1 MLSFK
6 LAFSFSSFT
15 FIKRLFSS
23 SLLSAIRAVS
33 SAYLRLLIFL
43 PVILIPDCDSSS
55 PAFCLVYSAYRGF
68 PDGASGKEPACQ
80 CKRCKR
86 HWFDPWVGKI
96 SWRRAWQP
104 TSVFLPGQFH
114 GQRSLGGCSPWG
126 CKRIGHN
133 LKETNQ
139 QQTVQPPLAWTREDS
154 PLCPSPVHQAIFA
167 LAPDPSVP
175 LAIPN
180 DLCSQGNHDQFS
192 CLSALFDLEDFFF
205 FSSFLPANFFF

>member
-1 MLSFK
+1 MLCYNVV
-6 LAFSFSSFT
+6 L
-15 FIKRLFSS
+15 
-23 SLLSAIRAVS
+23 
-33 SAYLRLLIFL
+33 
-43 PVILIPDCDSSS
+43 ILIVQQSDSD
-55 PAFCLVYSAYRGF
+55 YRYTYNKILFHILLHYLGF

-133 LKETNQ
+133 LKETKQ

-205 FSSFLPANFFF
+205 FPVFYLLTSFSEDLARASPLPGSPP